1 MREAGELDEGGTEAT
16 KSAKPRNYSTAAILT
31 RSSFDTFL
39 ENEIVGQE
47 TIDEGEENIEK
58 PEHMVSYQKEKDLD
72 EEKELVDHHHIP
84 SFLSFPSFS
93 AQRDEKIVEFFESL
107 PVDEIVQYFRVTL
120 SGALIL
126 AAIIVLYF
134 AYLE

>member
-1 MREAGELDEGGTEAT
+1 M
-16 KSAKPRNYSTAAILT
+16 S

-39 ENEIVGQE
+39 ENDGADQE
-47 TIDEGEENIEK
+47 TIDEGEEIIEQTDQ
-58 PEHMVSYQKEKDLD
+58 EGTHNDGKDLD
-72 EEKELVDHHHIP
+72 EVKEMVDQHHIP

-93 AQRDEKIVEFFESL
+93 NQKDEIVEFLESL
-107 PVDEIVQYFRVTL
+107 PMDEIVQYARVTL

>member
-1 MREAGELDEGGTEAT
+1 M
-16 KSAKPRNYSTAAILT
+16 S

-39 ENEIVGQE
+39 ENEGVDQE
-47 TIDEGEENIEK
+47 TIDEGEENIEQTDQEITHDGK
-58 PEHMVSYQKEKDLD
+58 NLD
-72 EEKELVDHHHIP
+72 EVKEMVDQHHIP

-93 AQRDEKIVEFFESL
+93 NQKDEIVEFLESL
-107 PVDEIVQYFRVTL
+107 PMDEIVQYARVTL

>member
-93 AQRDEKIVEFFESL
+93 AQRDEIVEFFESL
-107 PVDEIVQYFRVTL
+107 PVDEIVQYIRVTL